1 MSGSCIVLAMLS
13 SSGLADVCLGLL
25 MHNGFEACWVSAKTK
40 PQFLELVRASIDG
53 TTACIPV
60 QSGSQSGIGYTICN
74 VANGCGAGLAGC
86 VVSMQAGPFSGDF
99 VAGHF
104 TGPGT
109 TSDISVPVTTTVFSP
124 CTISLTAI
132 SLGYTL
138 DYLMQ
143 TDGSEVSTARTVD
156 SAVAIG
162 SYAHQQLQSGAGN
175 DCRLCSSGHRRS
187 GDECG
192 DRHRTGSANG
202 YPGSIDVCFG
212 PWLIC
217 AAGNPSGTS
226 TAHLH
231 DALPAS
237 RSSHRHDDPE
247 TPALLPREEADARAK
262 SSTGSRRSV
271 GPGPGVPRYRYRR
284 VESKD
289 YRASF
294 NAWSRSAIR
303 SS

>member
-1 MSGSCIVLAMLS
+1 MSRIMHRVVLASVLS
-13 SSGLADVCLGLL
+13 SVWASPAFASGLL

-143 TDGSEVSTARTVD
+143 TDGSDGVYSDELSTPV
-156 SAVAIG
+156 VAIG
-162 SYAHQQLQSGAGN
+162 SYASTNNCNPVLASLIAGYVPQAIAAAETN
-175 DCRLCSSGHRRS
+175 AATAIEPGLRTDTLDRS
-187 GDECG
+187 ICPL
-192 DRHRTGSANG
+192 SA
-202 YPGSIDVCFG
+202 P
-212 PWLIC
+212 
-217 AAGNPSGTS
+217 
-226 TAHLH
+226 
-231 DALPAS
+231 
-237 RSSHRHDDPE
+237 
-247 TPALLPREEADARAK
+247 
-262 SSTGSRRSV
+262 
-271 GPGPGVPRYRYRR
+271 
-284 VESKD
+284 
-289 YRASF
+289 
-294 NAWSRSAIR
+294 
-303 SS
+303 